1 MNNKGTLKHH
11 INQTRGK
18 CEASLQAIMSIA
30 KHRHIREKEMFT
42 IMKLHEACT
51 MPIYAAVWHRR
62 AHPNKN
68 GKERT
73 G

>member
-30 KHRHIREKEMFT
+30 KHR
-42 IMKLHEACT
+42 
-51 MPIYAAVWHRR
+51 
-62 AHPNKN
+62 
-68 GKERT
+68 ERNVHHNET
-73 G
+73 T